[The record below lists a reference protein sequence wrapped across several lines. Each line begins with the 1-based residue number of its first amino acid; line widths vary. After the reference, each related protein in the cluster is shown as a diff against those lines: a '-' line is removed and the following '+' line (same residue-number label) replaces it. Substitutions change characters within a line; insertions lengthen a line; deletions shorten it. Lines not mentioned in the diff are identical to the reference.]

1 MTLDRIVTI
10 LAGIMII
17 LVLLSMLTPFYLP
30 DSVYFFILFLFSGLY
45 AYTKLKRDRA
55 SFFGWLLTVLALV
68 SFAVLVRILLPF

>member
-45 AYTKLKRDRA
+45 AYTKLKRDRT
-55 SFFGWLLTVLALV
+55 SFFGWLLAVLAFV
-68 SFAVLVRILLPF
+68 SFAVLIRILLPL